1 MLNRLAF
8 QAKNFSLDT
17 PSNILNSPTNT
28 TFQALEL
35 NYNQNSYNQTSFN
48 FNTSLNFL
56 NNNLKWCLSNTTYL
70 NENSNNL
77 VKGSSGSFLLNN

>member
-8 QAKNFSLDT
+8 QAKSFSLDS
-17 PSNILNSPTNT
+17 PSNVFTSSNNT

-48 FNTSLNFL
+48 FNTSLKFL
-56 NNNLKWCLSNTTYL
+56 NNNLK
-70 NENSNNL
+70 
-77 VKGSSGSFLLNN
+77 